1 MPNPVLHGYFRS
13 SAAYRVRI
21 ALNLKG
27 IAYDQRSYHLRKGEQ
42 YGAAFLK
49 LNPVGLV
56 PVLETDGALLNQSLA
71 IIEYLDETHPAP
83 ALLPK
88 EPLARARVRALALAI
103 ACDVHPLNNTRVLGY
118 LDKTLGLD
126 QAARDAWARHWIAIG
141 FRALERQLAASPDTG
156 RFCHGDQPGLA
167 DICLVPQVANA
178 GRVNLDMAPYPTI
191 NRIVAACLALPAFQ
205 MAQPQNQPDAE
216 P

>member
-1 MPNPVLHGYFRS
+1 MATAVLHGYFRS
-13 SAAYRVRI
+13 SAAYRTRI

-42 YGAAFLK
+42 HGAAFRK
-49 LNPVGLV
+49 LNPAALV
-56 PVLETDGALLNQSLA
+56 PVLETDGTLLSQSLA
-71 IIEYLDETHPAP
+71 IIEYLDETHPTP
-83 ALLPK
+83 PFLPK
-88 EPLARARVRALALAI
+88 EARARARVRALALAI
-103 ACDVHPLNNTRVLGY
+103 ACDIHPINNTRVLGY
-118 LDKTLGLD
+118 LEKQLGLD
-126 QAARDAWARHWIAIG
+126 QAARDAWARNWIEIG
-141 FRALERQLAASPDTG
+141 FRALEQQLSASRDTG

-178 GRVNLDMAPYPTI
+178 GRVNTDMAPYPTI

-205 MAQPQNQPDAE
+205 KAQPQNQPDAE

>member
-1 MPNPVLHGYFRS
+1 MATAVLHGYFRS
-13 SAAYRVRI
+13 SAAYRTRI

-42 YGAAFLK
+42 HGAAFRK
-49 LNPVGLV
+49 LNPASLV
-56 PVLETDGALLNQSLA
+56 PVLETDGTLLSQSLA
-71 IIEYLDETHPAP
+71 IIEYLDETHPTP
-83 ALLPK
+83 PFLPK
-88 EPLARARVRALALAI
+88 EARARARVRALALAI
-103 ACDVHPLNNTRVLGY
+103 ACDIHPINNTRVLGY
-118 LDKTLGLD
+118 LEKQLGLD
-126 QAARDAWARHWIAIG
+126 QAARDAWARNWIEIG
-141 FRALERQLAASPDTG
+141 FRALEQQLSASRDTG

-178 GRVNLDMAPYPTI
+178 GRVNTDMAPYPTI

-205 MAQPQNQPDAE
+205 KAQPQNQPDAE

>member
-1 MPNPVLHGYFRS
+1 MATTLHGYFRS
-13 SAAYRVRI
+13 SAAYRTRI

-56 PVLETDGALLNQSLA
+56 PVLEIDGGLIAQSVA
-71 IIEYLDETHPAP
+71 IIEYLDETHPQP
-83 ALLPK
+83 ALLPR
-88 EPLARARVRALALAI
+88 EPLQRARVRALALSI
-103 ACDVHPLNNTRVLGY
+103 ACDIHPINNTRVVGY
-118 LDKTLGLD
+118 LEKQLGLD
-126 QAARDAWARHWIAIG
+126 QAARDTWTRHWIDTG
-141 FRALERQLAASPDTG
+141 FRALEQQLSTSKDTG
-156 RFCHGDQPGLA
+156 KFCHGDRPGLA

-178 GRVNLDMAPYPTI
+178 GRVNTDMKPYPTI
-191 NRIVAACLALPAFQ
+191 NRIVAACLALPEFQ
-205 MAQPQNQPDAE
+205 KAQPQNQPDAE

>member
-1 MPNPVLHGYFRS
+1 MTTLHGYFRS
-13 SAAYRVRI
+13 SAAYRTRI

-56 PVLETDGALLNQSLA
+56 PALEENGEILTQSLA

-83 ALLPK
+83 AFLPK
-88 EPLARARVRALALAI
+88 ESLQRARVRALALSI
-103 ACDVHPLNNTRVLGY
+103 ACDIHPINNTRVLGY
-118 LDKTLGLD
+118 LENKLGLD
-126 QAARDAWARHWIAIG
+126 QSARDAWARNWIEIG
-141 FRALERQLAASPDTG
+141 FRALEQQLSTSRDTG
-156 RFCHGDQPGLA
+156 RFCHGDRPGLA

-178 GRVNLDMAPYPTI
+178 GRVNTDMAPYPTI
-191 NRIVAACLALPAFQ
+191 NRIVAACLALPEFQ
-205 MAQPQNQPDAE
+205 KAQPQNQPDAE
-216 P
+216 

>member
-1 MPNPVLHGYFRS
+1 MTTLHGYFRS
-13 SAAYRVRI
+13 SAAYRTRI

-42 YGAAFLK
+42 HGEAFRK

-56 PVLETDGALLNQSLA
+56 PVLEIGGAVLNQSLA
-71 IIEYLDETHPAP
+71 IVEYLDETHPEP
-83 ALLPK
+83 PLLPK

-103 ACDVHPLNNTRVLGY
+103 ACDIHPINNTRVLGY
-118 LDKTLGLD
+118 LEKQLGLD
-126 QAARDAWARHWIAIG
+126 QASRDAWARHWITTG
-141 FRALERQLAASPDTG
+141 FRAIETTLAGSKDTG
-156 RFCHGDQPGLA
+156 RFCHGERPGLA

-178 GRVNLDMAPYPTI
+178 GRVNLDMSPYPTI
-191 NRIVAACLALPAFQ
+191 NRIVAACNDLPPFKA
-205 MAQPQNQPDAE
+205 AAPRNQPDAE

>member
-1 MPNPVLHGYFRS
+1 MTTTLHGYFRS
-13 SAAYRVRI
+13 SAAYRTRI

-56 PVLETDGALLNQSLA
+56 PVLEVDGGLIAQSVA
-71 IIEYLDETHPAP
+71 IIEYLDETHPEP
-83 ALLPK
+83 AFLPK
-88 EPLARARVRALALAI
+88 APIQRARVRALALSI
-103 ACDVHPLNNTRVLGY
+103 ACDIHPINNTRVVGY
-118 LDKTLGLD
+118 LEKQLGLD
-126 QAARDAWARHWIAIG
+126 QAARDTWTRHWINTG
-141 FRALERQLAASPDTG
+141 FRALEQQLSTSKDTG
-156 RFCHGDQPGLA
+156 KFCHGETPGLA

-178 GRVNLDMAPYPTI
+178 GRVNTDMAPYPTI

-205 MAQPQNQPDAE
+205 KAQPQNQPDAE
-216 P
+216 